1 MMTSARPIAMS
12 KSRVQTRISLRSV
25 FAEDA
30 APLAAPADAFA
41 KSGEDR
47 RESGFSGEVTE
58 PRCFWSERSEE
69 HTSELQSRFDLVCRL
84 LLEKKKRIVYRDQS
98 ELNQLRIPLGSG
110 CHVYVIQAIV
120 RVVRVPPTGD
130 DLRECHSNLH
140 INPRT
145 YCLH

>member
-84 LLEKKKRIVYRDQS
+84 LLEKKKKVVYRMIPNPLCPWKDS
-98 ELNQLRIPLGSG
+98 PNTNQNILLYAIMLFIKLFYSALSVPLR
-110 CHVYVIQAIV
+110 
-120 RVVRVPPTGD
+120 
-130 DLRECHSNLH
+130 LRSRCLTLH
-140 INPRT
+140 I
-145 YCLH
+145 LVLS

>member
-30 APLAAPADAFA
+30 APLAALADAFA

-58 PRCFWSERSEE
+58 PRCFWSERSIVGAYIIYSICVAERASCDFVILRKE
-69 HTSELQSRFDLVCRL
+69 RWAMRL
-84 LLEKKKRIVYRDQS
+84 FLL
-98 ELNQLRIPLGSG
+98 
-110 CHVYVIQAIV
+110 
-120 RVVRVPPTGD
+120 
-130 DLRECHSNLH
+130 
-140 INPRT
+140 
-145 YCLH
+145 